1 MRRKK
6 LLKYLGLG
14 CSVALLTVLLGLGV
28 FPTTG
33 QLTATEVT
41 VSNTPTTQSL
51 SSNPFQLVQQ
61 GKERYQSSQFTEAVN
76 LWQQAAAAFA
86 NQGDKLNQAMVLS
99 NLALAYQ
106 QLGNWTQANQAIA
119 TSLELLQ
126 SNPPGNPTDR
136 LKILAQALNT
146 QGSLQL
152 AQGQTEQ
159 AITSW
164 QKAADT
170 YQQIGNEQGRI
181 QSTINQAQALKTAGL
196 FPRACQILLPPE
208 LKDQD
213 CRTITSETSETN
225 QKQPDTLTHTKLL
238 NTLQKQPDT
247 LIQVARLL
255 SLGDMLRLVGKP
267 EASEK
272 VLQLSLKMA
281 QRLQSPPDE
290 SATLLSLGNTQQVLA
305 RKACDAST
313 DSDISEQKIQD
324 SLGFY
329 QNALDNYQQAA
340 TTATS
345 PTAQTQAQLN
355 RLSLLVNIQDSKSL
369 INREDCKSQVRHWS
383 LKQDLGL
390 SQILNQL
397 NRLPLNR
404 TAIYAQINFAH
415 NLMALRKQEN
425 TTPDSR
431 LPTPSD
437 IAQILAKAVQQA
449 QELEDTQAQSYALG
463 YLGQL
468 YEQTQQW
475 SEAKD
480 LTQQAMNLAQVSPAP
495 DTIAYRWE
503 WQLGRIAKAQAET
516 SDFKQAIAYYNSA
529 FNSLQ
534 ILRQDVVAS
543 DPDLQFSFQDK
554 TEEPV
559 YLEYVDL
566 LLHSPN
572 PSQDNLK
579 KAREVIESL
588 QILALENFLQE
599 PCAKV
604 NPESLDEVVDEKAPK
619 AAVIYPIILPDRLEV
634 ILKLPG
640 QEKLEHYSSK
650 VKQADIEKRLNQLQQ
665 DLRTEYKFVEVKE
678 GSQQLYQWLLA
689 PIENSLKAEK
699 IDTLV
704 FVLNGSLQTI
714 PMAALYDGEKYL
726 IEKYAVAVSLGLT
739 IPEPKPLPKERLKV
753 LAAGLSNPPQRFQ
766 EFGKLAFVKDELE
779 TIKEA
784 GVSATFL
791 CDENLCDKNFT
802 IQDFNERFNKSAFQI
817 IHLATHGQFSSNPE
831 NTFILV
837 ADGKININE
846 LGNLFRARGLNRPDA
861 IELLILSACETASGD
876 KRAPLGITGTTV
888 RAGARSAIATLWTV
902 DDKASVTF
910 TEKFYSE
917 LLKPGVTKA
926 QALQK
931 AQLALK
937 NTEKYEH
944 PRHWSPYILTGNW
957 L

>member
-1 MRRKK
+1 M
-6 LLKYLGLG
+6 KYLGLG
-14 CSVALLTVLLGLGV
+14 CSVALLTMLLGFGV

-41 VSNTPTTQSL
+41 VSNTPMTQSL

-61 GKERYQSSQFTEAVN
+61 GKERYQSSQFTEAVT
-76 LWQQAAAAFA
+76 LWQQAADAFA
-86 NQGDKLNQAMVLS
+86 NQGDTLNQAMVLS

-126 SNPPGNPTDR
+126 TEHQGNATDH

-159 AITSW
+159 AIISW
-164 QKAADT
+164 QQAANI
-170 YQQIGNEQGRI
+170 YQQIGDEQGRI

-225 QKQPDTLTHTKLL
+225 QKQPNTLTHTELL

-255 SLGDMLRLVGKP
+255 SLGDTLRLVGKP
-267 EASEK
+267 EVSEA
-272 VLQLSLKMA
+272 VLQLSLAMA
-281 QRLQSPPDE
+281 QRLQSSPDE

-313 DSDISEQKIQD
+313 DSDISEEKIQQAKD
-324 SLGFY
+324 FY
-329 QNALDNYQQAA
+329 QNALNNYQQAA
-340 TTATS
+340 ITATS
-345 PTAQTQAQLN
+345 PTAQIQAQLN

-369 INREDCKSQVRHWS
+369 INTEDCKSQVRHWS

-390 SQILNQL
+390 LQIQNQL

-404 TAIYAQINFAH
+404 TAIYAHINFAQ
-415 NLMALRKQEN
+415 NVMALWEQEN
-425 TTPDSR
+425 TTPHFP
-431 LPTPSD
+431 LPTSSD

-475 SEAKD
+475 TPAQD
-480 LTQQAMNLAQVSPAP
+480 LTQQALNLAQVSPAP

-503 WQLGRIAKAQAET
+503 WQLGRISKAQAKT
-516 SDFKQAIAYYNSA
+516 PDFKEAIAYYQSA
-529 FNSLQ
+529 FNRLQ
-534 ILRQDVVAS
+534 ILRQDLAVS
-543 DPDLQFSFQDK
+543 DPDLQFSFRDK
-554 TEEPV
+554 TEEPLH
-559 YLEYVDL
+559 LEYVDL
-566 LLHSPN
+566 LLRPEN
-572 PSQDNLK
+572 RSQDKDNLK
-579 KAREVIESL
+579 QARKVIESL

-599 PCAKV
+599 PCAKAD
-604 NPESLDEVVDEKAPK
+604 PKSLDEVVENSTV
-619 AAVIYPIILPDRLEV
+619 AVIYPIILPDHLEV

-640 QEKLEHYSSK
+640 EEQLQHYSSN
-650 VKQADIEKRLNQLQQ
+650 VKQDKIEELLNQLQQ

-678 GSQQLYQWLLA
+678 RSQQLYQWLLA
-689 PIENSLKAEK
+689 PIEKRLEAEN

-714 PMAALYDGEKYL
+714 PMAALYDGENYL
-726 IEKYAVAVSLGLT
+726 IDKYAVAVSLGLT

-753 LAAGLSNPPQRFQ
+753 LAAGLYNPPEDLRK
-766 EFGKLAFVKDELE
+766 EFGKLAFVEQELK
-779 TIKEA
+779 TIKDA
-784 GVSATFL
+784 GVSATLL
-791 CDENLCDKNFT
+791 CDQNCDQNFT
-802 IQDFNERFNKSAFQI
+802 TPAFNKVLNESAFPV

-837 ADGKININE
+837 ADKKININE

-876 KRAPLGITGTTV
+876 KRAPLGIAGTTV

-917 LLKPGVTKA
+917 LLKPEFTKA
-926 QALQK
+926 QALRE

-944 PRHWSPYILTGNW
+944 PRHWASYILTGNW